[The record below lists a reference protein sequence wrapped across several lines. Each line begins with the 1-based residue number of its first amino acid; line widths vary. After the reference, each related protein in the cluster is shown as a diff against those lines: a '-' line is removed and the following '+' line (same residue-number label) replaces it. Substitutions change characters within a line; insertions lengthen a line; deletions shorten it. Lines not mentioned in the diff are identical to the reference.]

1 MRIRRVLI
9 IPAIVALGMA
19 SSPLIGS
26 AMSAAAGHQ
35 VGVHVPAAPVHAG
48 PDTLFRT

>member
-9 IPAIVALGMA
+9 IPAIVALGAA

-26 AMSAAAGHQ
+26 AMSAVAVHQ
-35 VGVHVPAAPVHAG
+35 VGVHVPASAVHAG